1 MTESSTNPP
10 VIRIDT
16 VDFDRTEIRELQALF
31 NSFEGVSEIRHRA
44 TLQESAEPFES
55 IIKQLI
61 LVFGAKAAG
70 TIGKKTLDE
79 VSEIVKNYFKKR
91 GESNVKSI
99 IIYDHNGEPLVKVKR
114 HKIPE
119 R

>member
-1 MTESSTNPP
+1 MTESSSSPP
-10 VIRIDT
+10 IIRIDT
-16 VDFDRTEIRELQALF
+16 VDFGKNEISELQALF
-31 NSFEGVSEIRHRA
+31 NSFDGVSEIRHRA

-70 TIGKKTLDE
+70 TVGKKTLDE
-79 VSEIVKNYFKKR
+79 VSEVVKTYFKKR
-91 GESNVKSI
+91 GESNVEST
-99 IIYDHNGEPLVKVKR
+99 IIYDYNGDPVVIVKR
-114 HKIPE
+114 PKIPD